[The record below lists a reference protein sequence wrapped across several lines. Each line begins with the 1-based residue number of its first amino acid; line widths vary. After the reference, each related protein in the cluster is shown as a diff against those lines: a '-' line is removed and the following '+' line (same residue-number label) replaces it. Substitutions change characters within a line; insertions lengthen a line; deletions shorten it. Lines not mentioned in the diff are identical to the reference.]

1 MPIAPASPPPD
12 NPKIGILCVLASTF
26 FFNVLNATA
35 KWLTADYSVIEIT
48 FFRNLFALLP
58 CLVFVLAGPGL
69 DSLKTGRLP
78 LHLFRGGAGLASMLL
93 VFTAFGFLPIA
104 DAVAISFATPL
115 FLTALSVPMLG
126 EKVGIHRW
134 SAVIVGFL
142 GILVMARPSGA
153 GASLGF
159 LTAVASA
166 LLNAVILVTVRRLGR
181 TEAPVT
187 IIFYQALVGTVG
199 SALLLPFG
207 WRTPTLIDFLAF
219 AGLGLSGVVGH
230 YFLTQ
235 GFRYAAASV
244 VGPFNYSGL
253 IWATIFGY
261 AVWGELPGPKTIIGG
276 LIVIGSGIYI
286 FYRETRRQVAV
297 LRAGPP
303 HPGSD

>member
-26 FFNVLNATA
+26 FFNVLNALA

-48 FFRNLFALLP
+48 FFRNLFAFLP

-69 DSLKTGRLP
+69 DALKTGRLP
-78 LHLFRGGAGLASMLL
+78 LHLFRGAAGFGSMLL
-93 VFTAFGFLPIA
+93 VFTAFGLLPIA

-134 SAVIVGFL
+134 SAVIVGFV
-142 GILVMARPSGA
+142 GILVMARPSAA

-159 LTAVASA
+159 LTATASA
-166 LLNAVILVTVRRLGR
+166 LMNAVILVTVRRLGR

-187 IIFYQALVGTVG
+187 IVFYQAFVGTAC
-199 SALLLPFG
+199 SAVLLPFG
-207 WRTPTLIDFLAF
+207 WKTPTFVDFLAF
-219 AGLGLSGVVGH
+219 AGMGLFGVVGH
-230 YFLTQ
+230 FFLTQ
-235 GFRYAAASV
+235 GFRYAAATV
-244 VGPFNYSGL
+244 VGPFNYSGI
-253 IWATIFGY
+253 IWATMFGY
-261 AVWGELPGPKTIIGG
+261 VVWRDLPGPNAMLGG
-276 LIVIGSGIYI
+276 LIVIASGIYI
-286 FYRETRRQVAV
+286 FYRETRRQVAIV
-297 LRAGPP
+297 RAGPP

>member
-1 MPIAPASPPPD
+1 MSIAPASPPPD
-12 NPKIGILCVLASTF
+12 NAKIGILCVLASTF
-26 FFNVLNATA
+26 FFNVLNALA

-48 FFRNLFALLP
+48 FFRNFFAFLP
-58 CLVFVLAGPGL
+58 CLAFVLAGPGL
-69 DSLKTGRLP
+69 DALKTRRLP
-78 LHLFRGGAGLASMLL
+78 LHLFRGIAGFGSMLL
-93 VFTAFGFLPIA
+93 VFTAFGLLPIA

-126 EKVGIHRW
+126 EKVGVHRW

-159 LTAVASA
+159 LTATGSA

-187 IIFYQALVGTVG
+187 IIFYQAIVGTVA

-207 WRTPTLIDFLAF
+207 WKTPAFADFLAF
-219 AGLGLSGVVGH
+219 AAMGLFGVVGH
-230 YFLTQ
+230 FFLTQ
-235 GFRYAAASV
+235 GFRYAAATV

-253 IWATIFGY
+253 IWATVFGY
-261 AVWGELPGPKTIIGG
+261 VVWHELPGPSTILGG
-276 LIVIGSGIYI
+276 LVVFGSGIYI
-286 FYRETRRQVAV
+286 FYRETRRQGAV
-297 LRAGPP
+297 VRAGPP